1 MALTADEKEAIM
13 AARGEAAPVAPTS
26 NIRRYVV
33 EFADGKSCTALDM
46 HAIPQ
51 DEAKKDIREQF
62 QPGYVK
68 SVTFMP

>member
-26 NIRRYVV
+26 NIRLYQV
-33 EFADGKSCTALDM
+33 EFTDGKSATCLDM
-46 HAIPQ
+46 HAIEQ
-51 DEAKKDIREQF
+51 AQALKDIREQF

-68 SVTFMP
+68 SITPQ